1 MHSFVS
7 ALVIVLWGLIS
18 VSTPPVFAAT
28 KDAKHFI
35 VDIIAINGEEFKVRD
50 EGGVEG
56 KIHVGADTEKYG
68 QFQPGDRIDAWV
80 YPNGDAKTVMI
91 LRSAKIIEED
101 RQQEAQQRHKEAEQ
115 QHQAQR

>member
-1 MHSFVS
+1 MHCVLS
-7 ALVIVLWGLIS
+7 ALVIVLWGLMS
-18 VSTPPVFAAT
+18 LSPTPGFAAT
-28 KDAKHFI
+28 KEAKHFI
-35 VDIIAINGEEFKVRD
+35 VDILAINGEEFKVRD
-50 EGGVEG
+50 EGGAEG
-56 KIHVGADTEKYG
+56 KIQVGADTEKYG

-101 RQQEAQQRHKEAEQ
+101 RQQETQQRHQEDAQ

>member
-1 MHSFVS
+1 MHGFLS
-7 ALVIVLWGLIS
+7 ALVIVLWGL
-18 VSTPPVFAAT
+18 VSLSPTPGFAAT
-28 KDAKHFI
+28 KEAKHFI
-35 VDIIAINGEEFKVRD
+35 VEIIAINGDEFKVRD
-50 EGGVEG
+50 EGGAEG

-101 RQQEAQQRHKEAEQ
+101 RQQEAQQRHQEDAQ

>member
-1 MHSFVS
+1 MHCVLS
-7 ALVIVLWGLIS
+7 ALVILFWGL
-18 VSTPPVFAAT
+18 VSTFPIPVFAAT

-35 VDIIAINGEEFKVRD
+35 VDIIAINGEEINVRD
-50 EGGVEG
+50 EGGAEG

-68 QFQPGDRIDAWV
+68 RFQPGDRIDAWV
-80 YPNGDAKTVMI
+80 YPDGHAKTVMI

-101 RQQEAQQRHKEAEQ
+101 RQQEAHQRHQEDA